1 MFCDFRRTFRP
12 TPEEKK
18 KDIEFLQRLWDENKK
33 KRGCLTCANSKHIR
47 NYPGF
52 VLGEEYECIV
62 GLECDTIL
70 DSVRNCEQY
79 VEGTWEETE
88 DLT

>member
-1 MFCDFRRTFRP
+1 MTFDFRRTFQP

-18 KDIEFLQRLWDENKK
+18 KDTEFLQRLWDENKK
-33 KRGCLTCANSKHIR
+33 KRGCLTCANCKHIR

-52 VLGEEYECIV
+52 VLGEENECTV

-70 DSVRNCEQY
+70 DSVKNCEQY
-79 VEGTWEETE
+79 IEGTWEEENDT
-88 DLT
+88 